1 MRNRY
6 LVLGLAAF
14 IAIAMAV
21 PALGGPSNPI
31 ASASV
36 SALKVAKKAKQKAT
50 AAQSTADSALSAA
63 NKAQTSANTAD
74 TTANQAKTAAA
85 TAQTAA
91 NAAQTAADAANANA
105 NTRYDHVNHVEGT
118 ASPSNN
124 ADKSLVAANCAA
136 ADDAATGG
144 GWVAVGGGGE
154 RDAQVEYNSTFYND
168 QWVIVANDI
177 GTDGGSWSIAP
188 EVQCIGT

>member
-14 IAIAMAV
+14 IALALAV

-31 ASASV
+31 ASSSAN
-36 SALKVAKKAKQKAT
+36 ALKIAKKAKRKAA

-63 NKAQTSANTAD
+63 NKAQTTANGANTAAGAAQ
-74 TTANQAKTAAA
+74 TTADAAQAAA
-85 TAQTAA
+85 A
-91 NAAQTAADAANANA
+91 AAQTAADAANANA
-105 NTRYDHVNHVEGT
+105 NTRFNHITHVAGT

-124 ADKSLVAANCAA
+124 SDKALVVANCPG
-136 ADDAATGG
+136 DDPATGG
-144 GWVAVGGGGE
+144 GWVTVGGGGE
-154 RDAQVEYNSTFYND
+154 RDAQIEYSSTFYAD

-177 GTDGGSWSIAP
+177 GTDGGNWSITPQVFCAG
-188 EVQCIGT
+188 V